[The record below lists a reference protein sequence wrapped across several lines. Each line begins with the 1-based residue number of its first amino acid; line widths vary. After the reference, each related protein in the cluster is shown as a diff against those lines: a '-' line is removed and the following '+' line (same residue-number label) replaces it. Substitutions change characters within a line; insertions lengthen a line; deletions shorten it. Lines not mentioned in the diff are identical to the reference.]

1 MGEQVPAVFKDW
13 PDASLGVLVR
23 KDSVV
28 CQFCLFHIS
37 LLIQHITFKS
47 LRYEQGWSKAKGFKA
62 FSLISD
68 KHIFS
73 AELAITKG
81 WDKPYTAKIEDPVK
95 YGLLTPEEDDIRR
108 GIVQLKDDMKRPK
121 GERGG

>member
-1 MGEQVPAVFKDW
+1 MSVLFVFHV
-13 PDASLGVLVR
+13 SLLTN
-23 KDSVV
+23 
-28 CQFCLFHIS
+28 HIS
-37 LLIQHITFKS
+37 YES

-62 FSLISD
+62 FSLISE

-73 AELAITKG
+73 VELAIEKL
-81 WDKPYTAKIEDPVK
+81 WDKPFTAKIEDPVK

-108 GIVQLKDDMKRPK
+108 GIVQLKDDIKRPK